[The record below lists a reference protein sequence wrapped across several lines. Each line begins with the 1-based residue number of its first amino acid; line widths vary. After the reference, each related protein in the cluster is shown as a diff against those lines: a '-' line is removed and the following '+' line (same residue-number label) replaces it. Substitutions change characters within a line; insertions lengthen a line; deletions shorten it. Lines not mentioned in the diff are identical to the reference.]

1 MVKLIERCSFLC
13 RHWMSYLWMLKQLR
27 RVTVLVL
34 IRQGCQGYMDCQHH
48 RCILQAVLVIRIQRL
63 QKTQS
68 HESLLT
74 QGSFSNHFMVMQI
87 LMEVDARTCQVSIR
101 QWIHKAFECAVYWSI
116 SFFFFFDI
124 VLVHILLAITRH
136 IFIWLPCPT
145 LEMVGIR
152 PARAGSSGSWHFLL
166 TRCVQS
172 QILVLLSSLYL
183 SVLFLQYYI
192 GFNFIVYKGRKRIT
206 GSL

>member
-48 RCILQAVLVIRIQRL
+48 RCILQAVLVIHIQRL

-116 SFFFFFDI
+116 SFFFWHCIGPYIISNYKAYIHLTALSNFGDGWNSTCQGWLI
-124 VLVHILLAITRH
+124 GELA
-136 IFIWLPCPT
+136 F
-145 LEMVGIR
+145 
-152 PARAGSSGSWHFLL
+152 S
-166 TRCVQS
+166 
-172 QILVLLSSLYL
+172 
-183 SVLFLQYYI
+183 
-192 GFNFIVYKGRKRIT
+192 FN
-206 GSL
+206 